1 MSGFKKF
8 STSNKFSS
16 RPSTTGKTLVQR
28 NAEAW
33 NAVLRQVDGREK
45 KEMYKSNVVI
55 RPSKK

>member
-8 STSNKFSS
+8 STSNKFNP
-16 RPSTTGKTLVQR
+16 RPSTTGKTLSQQ

-33 NAVLRQVDGREK
+33 NMLLKQVDGREK

-55 RPSKK
+55 RPKNK